1 MLCGKPLSRIRV
13 GGGEE
18 FCSREHRTQYRLRR
32 GMDRLQEAN
41 KVASLM
47 RRRETPK
54 PIAVSPIADKV
65 WRGYFKALPNAQ
77 RTIQLPRR
85 TGWSKPMLGL
95 PAATIVTVH
104 PSGHPRRVERRA
116 ANPRFHGGSA
126 LELELPSPG
135 GKNRCGLP
143 QAQAVIRPSE
153 APASSV
159 ERRPLDA
166 LRRGESREVVP
177 PKSGKIRARNDGAAA
192 AEFLAVAQDVSEG
205 AILRVSRA
213 VGFRV
218 TSPKV
223 FRFKPDDPR
232 RPAFEWPRVL
242 GHGPASTPA
251 ASRREAAAEVIPF
264 PKRPMD
270 SDHSWSP
277 KPDLGPGMRPPE
289 VRQVATSIK
298 DSEAAVRI
306 QDSYWN
312 RDDDTMRLPE
322 RSRTIQSP
330 HLSSALRLID
340 LANRSAAHEAAPR
353 VSILPFGSGD
363 VTLGYSEEEQYI
375 Q

>member
-65 WRGYFKALPNAQ
+65 WRGYFKAMPNAQ
-77 RTIQLPRR
+77 RSIQLPHR
-85 TGWSKPMLGL
+85 TGGSKPMLGL

-104 PSGHPRRVERRA
+104 PSGHPRRVERRTA
-116 ANPRFHGGSA
+116 ATRFQSA
-126 LELELPSPG
+126 AAVELELPTTG
-135 GKNRCGLP
+135 RKNRCGLP
-143 QAQAVIRPSE
+143 QAQAVMRPAA

-166 LRRGESREVVP
+166 MRRGEPREVVP

-192 AEFLAVAQDVSEG
+192 AEFLAVPQDAAEG
-205 AILRVSRA
+205 AVLRVSRA

-218 TSPKV
+218 SSPKV
-223 FRFKPDDPR
+223 FRYNPGDPR
-232 RPAFEWPRVL
+232 RPAFEWPRVI
-242 GHGPASTPA
+242 GNGPATTPKA
-251 ASRREAAAEVIPF
+251 ARREASAEIIPF
-264 PKRPMD
+264 PKRPAD
-270 SDHSWSP
+270 SDYAWRP

-289 VRQVATSIK
+289 VRQLATSIK
-298 DSEAAVRI
+298 DSETAVRI

-312 RDDDTMRLPE
+312 REEDIVRMPE

-330 HLSSALRLID
+330 HLTSALRLMD
-340 LANRSAAHEAAPR
+340 LANRSVEHEAVPR
-353 VSILPFGSGD
+353 ACVLPFGSGD
-363 VTLGYSEEEQYI
+363 VTLGYSEEEQYN
-375 Q
+375 